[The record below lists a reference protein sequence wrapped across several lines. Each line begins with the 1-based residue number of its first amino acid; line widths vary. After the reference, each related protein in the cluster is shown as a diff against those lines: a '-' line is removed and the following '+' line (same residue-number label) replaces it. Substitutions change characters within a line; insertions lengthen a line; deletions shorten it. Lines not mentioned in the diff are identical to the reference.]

1 MTIPFQ
7 PHPLIRQAHAQTALP
22 ALLRRTPHV
31 DWRVERLELSD
42 GDFIDIGHLPPAS
55 ASTDAPVAL
64 LLHGLGGGLD
74 STYLCA
80 TALRLRARGWYCIGV
95 QQRGAGPAP
104 NQLARSYNHGASDDI
119 AWILQQMAQRFPER
133 RRAAIGWSLGG
144 NVLLKT
150 LGEMG
155 ARAPLDAAAA
165 VSVPFRLAPCVDH
178 LQRGAARAYQ
188 SYLLRGL
195 KAGLRRKHGPVPL
208 PPDADLGAALAAGNF
223 RDFDN
228 AYTAP
233 CNDYADA
240 EDYYE
245 RASCGQYLEGIRVP
259 TRIIH
264 ALDDPMMVPEIV
276 PDPSS
281 LPETVELLVSPR
293 GGHVGFVAAG
303 QSGVPRMWLEH
314 SLPEWLNARLQ
325 PAKDAAVVRDC
336 A

>member
-1 MTIPFQ
+1 MNTPFQ
-7 PHPLIRQAHAQTALP
+7 PHPLLRQAHAQTTLP

-31 DWRVERLELSD
+31 DWQIERLELPD
-42 GDFIDIGHLPPAS
+42 GDFIDIGHLPPPDAS
-55 ASTDAPVAL
+55 PNAPIAM

-80 TALRLRARGWYCIGV
+80 TALRLRKRGWHCIGV
-95 QQRGAGPAP
+95 QQRGAGPEP
-104 NQLARSYNHGASDDI
+104 NRFARSYNHGASEDI
-119 AWILQQMAQRFPER
+119 AWLLKRIAQRYPQQQ
-133 RRAAIGWSLGG
+133 RAAIGWSLGG
-144 NVLLKT
+144 NVLLKA

-155 ARAPLDAAAA
+155 ADAPLNAAAA
-165 VSVPFRLAPCVDH
+165 VSVPFLLAPCVDH

-195 KAGLRRKHGPVPL
+195 KASLRRKHGPVPL
-208 PPDADLGAALAAGNF
+208 PPGANLEAALAAGNF

-233 CNDYADA
+233 CNDYTDA

-245 RASCGQYLEGIRVP
+245 RAACGQYLGGIRVP

-281 LPETVELLVSPR
+281 LPDSVELLVSPH

-303 QSGVPRMWLEH
+303 QGGAPHMWLEH
-314 SLPEWLNARLQ
+314 SLPEWLNARLR
-325 PAKDAAVVRDC
+325 PAKDTVVAGEC